1 MKQAQVA
8 SHVNVGPHDMAILAG
23 ASAAAALAMVENRS
37 RMTIGV
43 TALAPL
49 PD

>member
-1 MKQAQVA
+1 M
-8 SHVNVGPHDMAILAG
+8 IWRLAG
-23 ASAAAALAMVENRS
+23 ASAAAAALAVVENRS

-43 TALAPL
+43 TALLL